1 MEEWCLCGLFAKPV
15 LSSPFKLTARTA
27 RTAAP
32 SADSRCPKRSP
43 SFHWPSKVGSIWAAC
58 TTQMGLVQL
67 CNSSNQ
73 QNQHSN
79 EWLGPGGSKL
89 HCEISLELGRLQN
102 RRQDAGFSQG
112 QMWSPLASAM
122 VVHRTSD
129 LKPVVPT
136 LVPQWCVDEENTS
149 KAVISGG
156 TCRIGGTSVDTF
168 LKKKRFSAA
177 TDSATNSV
185 LVSKGHQDCSPRWK
199 S

>member
-1 MEEWCLCGLFAKPV
+1 MEEWCLCGSFAKPV

-27 RTAAP
+27 RTTRAP

-43 SFHWPSKVGSIWAAC
+43 SFHWPSINGWVNG
-58 TTQMGLVQL
+58 QL
-67 CNSSNQ
+67 AQLKWVWCNCATPQINIPMSGQ
-73 QNQHSN
+73 AQEALQVH
-79 EWLGPGGSKL
+79 GD
-89 HCEISLELGRLQN
+89 ISLELGRLQN

-136 LVPQWCVDEENTS
+136 LVPQWCVDEESTS